1 MSNEEQPI
9 KNPFLQF
16 LVADKWRWG
25 RHVAFLFLVI
35 WVVYNAEPR
44 YAPPWVYYEKG
55 VACFL
60 LLFPFYINLYWLV
73 PRLLFRNKFVSYS
86 AVVVA
91 LAILT
96 WLLSLAKHRWMDAHR
111 ILPDEMRQN
120 ADFLTLLTFAVF
132 LLLPSTAFRLFQR
145 TILDNQRIAGLE
157 KTGIQSELI
166 QLKNQINPHFL
177 LNMLNNVNVLT
188 QQDPEKASQV
198 LHKLSDLLR
207 YQLYDS
213 SREYVM
219 LTADIHF
226 LNDFLNLEKI
236 RRDDFDFILSREG
249 DIGNV
254 RIPPQLFI
262 TFIEN
267 AVKHNADAELRS
279 YVYVWFCLQGEELH
293 FKCVNSKPR
302 RAAARHKPG
311 GLGLANVRR
320 TLELLY
326 PGKHRLDIH
335 DLPATYTVNLTIQ
348 L

>member
-1 MSNEEQPI
+1 MSNGVQPI

-16 LVADKWRWG
+16 LVAGSWRWG

-44 YAPPWVYYEKG
+44 YAAPWVYYEKG
-55 VACFL
+55 VACFV

-73 PRLLFRNKFVSYS
+73 PRLLFRNKFVSYAS
-86 AVVVA
+86 VVVA

-111 ILPDEMRQN
+111 IFPSEMRGN
-120 ADFLTLLTFAVF
+120 ADFLTLLSFAVL

-145 TILDNQRIAGLE
+145 TILDNQRIAELE
-157 KTGIQSELI
+157 KTGIQSELV

-267 AVKHNADAELRS
+267 AVKHNADTEMRS
-279 YVYVWFCLQGEELH
+279 YVYVWFCIQGEELH

-302 RAAARHKPG
+302 RAAAIHKLG

-326 PGKHRLDIH
+326 PDKHRLDIH